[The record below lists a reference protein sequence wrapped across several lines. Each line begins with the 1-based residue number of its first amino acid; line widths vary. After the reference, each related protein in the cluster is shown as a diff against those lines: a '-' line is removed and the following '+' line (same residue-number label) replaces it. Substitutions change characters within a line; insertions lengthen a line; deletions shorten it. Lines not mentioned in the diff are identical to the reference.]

1 MAIHFSCACGKR
13 LRVHEDF
20 QCRRI
25 RCPSC
30 GEVSVVPPE
39 AQEQRTVPART
50 PPPETV
56 DADDGPD
63 EARDISRPRPRA
75 RRKKKQKRERSRAE
89 AGQIEIFGIPLTLKT
104 GVVAACVLLLVA
116 GVVYFFISLDR
127 CKVVEARRVDVYAAL
142 DVANRNMAKEILG
155 MQSSR
160 ILKPGSQTF
169 VIIHDSP
176 QGQAVLV
183 HVKLPPKFLIR
194 RTNPT
199 HGTLVITGRDFLL
212 QGDGPPVEALL
223 LDVGQTALEVRIDE
237 IEAAPV
243 SCRSGVYADADVL
256 GLGALGENF
265 SSAVDGAPVLP
276 RDRPPWKP
284 QGKTTKQY
292 RDETVKVKQE
302 LLEGSAFI
310 CVGTASFQGQSGME
324 VNYDFQGNTVIVNWD
339 SGSRGY
345 CANAQQVFLDR
356 FLIESLEVICIF
368 PRPSGKDLTLTVLGE
383 RVGAVHPQ

>member
-13 LRVHEDF
+13 LRVQEEF
-20 QCRRI
+20 QGKRI

-223 LDVGQTALEVRIDE
+223 LDLDRDFSD
-237 IEAAPV
+237 P
-243 SCRSGVYADADVL
+243 SKGVTMD
-256 GLGALGENF
+256 F

-292 RDETVKVKQE
+292 RDETVKVKHE
-302 LLEGSAFI
+302 LLEGSAFV
-310 CVGTASFQGQSGME
+310 CVGTARFQGQSGME
-324 VNYDFQGNTVIVNWD
+324 VNYDFQGSTVVVTWD

-345 CANAQQVFLDR
+345 CANAQQEFLDR

>member
-1 MAIHFSCACGKR
+1 MAIHFSCGCGKR
-13 LRVHEDF
+13 LRVEEQF
-20 QCRRI
+20 QGRRI
-25 RCPSC
+25 RWASC

-39 AQEQRTVPART
+39 AQEQRTVP
-50 PPPETV
+50 PPSPQTV
-56 DADDGPD
+56 DGEDGPD
-63 EARDISRPRPRA
+63 EARDVSRPRPRA
-75 RRKKKQKRERSRAE
+75 RRKKKQKKERSRAE

-183 HVKLPPKFLIR
+183 HVKLPPKFLMR

-199 HGTLVITGRDFLL
+199 HGSLVITGKDFLL

-223 LDVGQTALEVRIDE
+223 LDLDRDFSD
-237 IEAAPV
+237 P
-243 SCRSGVYADADVL
+243 SKGVTMD
-256 GLGALGENF
+256 F

-276 RDRPPWKP
+276 RDR
-284 QGKTTKQY
+284 
-292 RDETVKVKQE
+292 
-302 LLEGSAFI
+302 
-310 CVGTASFQGQSGME
+310 
-324 VNYDFQGNTVIVNWD
+324 
-339 SGSRGY
+339 
-345 CANAQQVFLDR
+345 
-356 FLIESLEVICIF
+356 FLIESLEVICLF

-383 RVGAVHPQ
+383 RVGAVRPK